1 MKKKYITAEEFDEKF
16 DAGEDISQY
25 LEIDKARRPDLEQK
39 KISLSLP
46 NWMISGIDKE
56 ARKMGVS
63 RQALMK
69 IWINEKLKG

>member
-16 DAGEDISQY
+16 DAEEDISQY

-46 NWMISGIDKE
+46 HWMISGIDKE